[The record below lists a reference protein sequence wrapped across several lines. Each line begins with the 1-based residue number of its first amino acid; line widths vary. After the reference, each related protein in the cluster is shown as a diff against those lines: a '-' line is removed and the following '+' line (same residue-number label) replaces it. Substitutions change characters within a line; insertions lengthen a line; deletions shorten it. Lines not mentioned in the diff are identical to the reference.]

1 MKKNTS
7 FILAASIFLIN
18 ACSTDYTHSKS
29 NTVDNRGTLS
39 FITDTKEDAAVY
51 LDGQKVGYVD
61 DFIAGDDVLV
71 VLPGAHS
78 LSIIEKNKI
87 IFQQK
92 IFIGN
97 SANKVITLP

>member
-1 MKKNTS
+1 MKKNT
-7 FILAASIFLIN
+7 FFLLAASVFLLS

-29 NTVDNRGTLS
+29 STADNRGTIS
-39 FITDTKEDAAVY
+39 SITDTKEDAAVY

-71 VLPGAHS
+71 VLPGSHA
-78 LSIIEKNKI
+78 LSVIEKNRI
-87 IFQQK
+87 VFQQK

-97 SANKVITLP
+97 STNKVITLP